1 MEHDHTGSGTD
12 TGSGSRWARFWNAG
26 TWWKALLLVVA
37 YWGAY
42 QLIALGVSAAAGPA
56 LGGDPLASPFGVVV
70 GMALPIMLSGA
81 LLLVFARS
89 VGWFGALF
97 ARQPDSGRAWMWI
110 AVALVAIPIVLR
122 LFATQWH
129 AWSVALVLSLLLL
142 GLCVG
147 FTEEVATRGIVVQM
161 LRRGGSGERAVLVLS
176 SAYFALLHAGNIL
189 QGQAG
194 ATVALTVV
202 YTFGF
207 GAMMYLVVRVTGR
220 LMWAILLHA
229 ATDPTT
235 ILATGGIDAH
245 SAELG
250 GSAGLLGIAGVFNFV
265 YVLVAVVAIFLVK
278 RRGARERVVAAQT
291 G

>member
-1 MEHDHTGSGTD
+1 MS
-12 TGSGSRWARFWNAG
+12 SRWARFWNAG
-26 TWWKALLLVVA
+26 TWWKALLFIAA
-37 YWGAY
+37 YWGVY
-42 QLIALGVSAAAGPA
+42 QLIALGVSAAAGNA
-56 LGGDPLASPFGVVV
+56 IGTENPLASPLGVVV
-70 GMALPIMLSGA
+70 GMALPILLAGA
-81 LLLVFARS
+81 LLLVFART

-97 ARQPDSGRAWMWI
+97 ARQPSDGRAWMWV
-110 AVALVAIPIVLR
+110 AVALVVIPIVLR
-122 LFATQWH
+122 LAATQWS
-129 AWSVALVLSLLLL
+129 AWSFALVLSLLFL

-161 LRRGGSGERAVLVLS
+161 LRRGGTRERAVFVLS
-176 SAYFALLHAGNIL
+176 SAYFALLHAGNIF

-194 ATVALTVV
+194 ATVLLTVV

-207 GAMMYLVVRVTGR
+207 GAMMYLVLRVTGR

-250 GSAGLLGIAGVFNFV
+250 GSADLLGIAGIFNVV
-265 YVLVAVVAIFLVK
+265 YLLFAVVAIFLVK
-278 RRGARERVVAAQT
+278 SRGSSERDVAQST
-291 G
+291 S